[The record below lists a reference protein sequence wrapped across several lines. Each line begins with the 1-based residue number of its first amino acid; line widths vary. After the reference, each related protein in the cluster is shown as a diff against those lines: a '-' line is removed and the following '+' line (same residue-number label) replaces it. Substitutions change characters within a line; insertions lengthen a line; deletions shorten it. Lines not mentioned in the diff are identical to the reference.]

1 MPRRKKEGKEYKELA
16 MGGAMLVFAI
26 GTAASAMAGASQ
38 LTIILG
44 VFTAAVAAA
53 LALSGR
59 KPAV

>member
-1 MPRRKKEGKEYKELA
+1 MPRSKKEGNEYKELA
-16 MGGAMLVFAI
+16 MGGAMLVLAI
-26 GTAASAMAGASQ
+26 GTASSAMAGASQ
-38 LTIILG
+38 LAIILG